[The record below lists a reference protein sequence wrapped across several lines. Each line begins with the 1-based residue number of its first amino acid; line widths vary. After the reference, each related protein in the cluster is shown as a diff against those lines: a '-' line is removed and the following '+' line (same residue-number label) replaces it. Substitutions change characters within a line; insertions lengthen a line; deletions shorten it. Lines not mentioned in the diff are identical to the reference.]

1 MTSAVVALYLQS
13 RLNDERATD
22 LLQTNN
28 EQLRDTGHAQIQ
40 ALMTKWSRNIK
51 TASITITVVVVVTAA
66 IIHTSSR
73 SSQRFFDDMNVI
85 NAPYTAYQARNIQR
99 DPVPELPAAFRSEN
113 EENILN
119 FVHKKLSQEKL
130 SVMEQKDALVAL
142 SNILNADM
150 ENADN
155 TFDPIIGRIKELR
168 DVPIRKVQVDLLSAL
183 STVLKD
189 EGMEGL
195 LLEAQIRRGDL
206 ACKKRNEEIP
216 VRTLRITTI
225 RFLAIMISR
234 KKFENSMAELTP
246 TARWSYVLSML
257 LEYTVYLDLGE
268 LACKASQQD
277 ITLQERFF
285 GPVYNNQSPGQ
296 KINMLLRVVES
307 SSGDKPLIEI
317 GCNEHKATRV
327 DPETVHLQA
336 LKSHRI
342 NGSILARLEEQ
353 GLNTDTAFSIYLDAH
368 ATHKK
373 FYQFS

>member
-1 MTSAVVALYLQS
+1 
-13 RLNDERATD
+13 
-22 LLQTNN
+22 
-28 EQLRDTGHAQIQ
+28 
-40 ALMTKWSRNIK
+40 
-51 TASITITVVVVVTAA
+51 
-66 IIHTSSR
+66 
-73 SSQRFFDDMNVI
+73 
-85 NAPYTAYQARNIQR
+85 
-99 DPVPELPAAFRSEN
+99 
-113 EENILN
+113 
-119 FVHKKLSQEKL
+119 
-130 SVMEQKDALVAL
+130 
-142 SNILNADM
+142 M

-216 VRTLRITTI
+216 ISVLGII
-225 RFLAIMISR
+225 EYCAIMISR

-368 ATHKK
+368 GENGNTGQGSAAYESIEASEEEMRDTVASEAQDSKRLHSMKRIQATSLLTA
-373 FYQFS
+373 YCTANS